1 MEQGAEVYWNDP
13 DNGQCS
19 GWRVIQDFVNEDIAR
34 HANADEANELAVYN
48 SGEEGIPLR
57 AMVFCR

>member
-1 MEQGAEVYWNDP
+1 VTVTR
-13 DNGQCS
+13 
-19 GWRVIQDFVNEDIAR
+19 RVVDAFKGVAGEIAVGYFGED
-34 HANADEANELAVYN
+34 ANADEANEFAVYN